1 MVKLLPERRKRL
13 GWGDGPQSKGQYG
26 AEIRS
31 GEGDLPAP
39 RIRQSSLL
47 SAAAQASL
55 PPDAE
60 RVADFSATAA
70 EGPEWT
76 LLGHSALAPG
86 MALPS
91 PIRPLR
97 ELGYVSVL
105 QRISRSR
112 RAIQPGAARFEL
124 ALMPVD

>member
-47 SAAAQASL
+47 SAAAQGQFTS
-55 PPDAE
+55 
-60 RVADFSATAA
+60 
-70 EGPEWT
+70 
-76 LLGHSALAPG
+76 
-86 MALPS
+86 
-91 PIRPLR
+91 
-97 ELGYVSVL
+97 
-105 QRISRSR
+105 
-112 RAIQPGAARFEL
+112 
-124 ALMPVD
+124 